1 MPRLEV
7 KPTRIELIQIKKRI
21 KLATRGLH
29 LLKMKRSSLVMEFFT
44 ISKQVSGMREN
55 LRGDVGNALST
66 LKSAEIISGTMEL
79 ERIAYMSA
87 DSTVEVGLK
96 NVMGVKIPELNSEY
110 SPTILSNLYRS
121 TSVPTPINDAIGM
134 FEIVYRQILEIAEKE
149 NSMRKLLIEIDKT
162 KRRSNAIENILIP
175 ELSSVARYIR
185 GRLDEIERDTF
196 TNLKM
201 IKKKLMKNG
210 EAT

>member
-21 KLATRGLH
+21 KLAARGLH
-29 LLKMKRSSLVMEFFT
+29 LLKMKRSSLVLEFFS
-44 ISKQVSGMREN
+44 ISKEVKGMREN
-55 LRGDVGNALST
+55 LRSEVGTALNT
-66 LKSAEIISGTMEL
+66 LKAAEIMSGPMEL

-87 DSTVEVGLK
+87 DTTVAIGLK
-96 NVMGVKIPELNSEY
+96 NVMGVKIPELDSDYNQ
-110 SPTILSNLYRS
+110 TILSDLYRS
-121 TSVPTPINDAIGM
+121 TSVPTPINDAINV
-134 FEIVYRQILEIAEKE
+134 FERVYRQIIEIAEKE

-175 ELSSVARYIR
+175 ELSMVARYIR

-201 IKKKLMKNG
+201 IKKKLMKG
-210 EAT
+210 EEAV

>member
-7 KPTRIELIQIKKRI
+7 KPTRIELIQVKKRI

-29 LLKMKRSSLVMEFFT
+29 LLKMKRSSLVLEFFS
-44 ISKQVSGMREN
+44 ISKEVKGMREN
-55 LRGDVGNALST
+55 LRAEVGNALNT
-66 LKSAEIISGTMEL
+66 LKTAEIMSGAMEL

-87 DSTVEVGLK
+87 NSTVSIELK
-96 NVMGVKIPELNSEY
+96 NVMGVKIPELNSDY
-110 SPTILSNLYRS
+110 NQTVLSNLYRS
-121 TSVPTPINDAIGM
+121 TSVPTPINDAINV
-134 FEIVYRQILEIAEKE
+134 FEKVYRQIIEIAEKE
-149 NSMRKLLIEIDKT
+149 NSMRKLLIEIDRT

-175 ELSSVARYIR
+175 ELSTVARYIR

-201 IKKKLMKNG
+201 IKKKLMKG
-210 EAT
+210 EALT

>member
-29 LLKMKRSSLVMEFFT
+29 LLKMKRSSLVMEFFA

-210 EAT
+210 EAI

>member
-1 MPRLEV
+1 MPRFEV

>member
-29 LLKMKRSSLVMEFFT
+29 LLKMKRSSLVMEFFA

-55 LRGDVGNALST
+55 LRSDVGNALST

-121 TSVPTPINDAIGM
+121 TSVPAPINDAIGM

-210 EAT
+210 EAI

>member
-210 EAT
+210 EAI

>member
-134 FEIVYRQILEIAEKE
+134 FEIVYRQILETAEKE

>member
-196 TNLKM
+196 TNLK
-201 IKKKLMKNG
+201 NEG
-210 EAT
+210 S